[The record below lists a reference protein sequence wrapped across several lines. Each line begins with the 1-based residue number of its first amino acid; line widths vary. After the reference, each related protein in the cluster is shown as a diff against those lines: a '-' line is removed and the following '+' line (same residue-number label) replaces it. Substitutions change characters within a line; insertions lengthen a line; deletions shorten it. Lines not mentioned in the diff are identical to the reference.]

1 MARSSPHTP
10 LPLVGKL
17 LHLLSSLDGFFYPLV
32 LGPLYLSLGPWFV
45 GEVLTGSIGIV
56 FCWGT
61 FVSGSF
67 LPTATSWLYGAY
79 HLATTH
85 LPLVL
90 LLATS
95 LNSRREH
102 DYSLVRT
109 LRNNGLMLVIVLKQV
124 WLVHAFYNAYG
135 FMAVIFGPFRT
146 GYLILTVILWRRTFS
161 SDYNQPVIQFHDY
174 KTHSNIK

>member
-1 MARSSPHTP
+1 M
-10 LPLVGKL
+10 
-17 LHLLSSLDGFFYPLV
+17 
-32 LGPLYLSLGPWFV
+32 
-45 GEVLTGSIGIV
+45 

-67 LPTATSWLYGAY
+67 LPTATTWLYGAY

-85 LPLVL
+85 LPLLL

-124 WLVHAFYNAYG
+124 WLGRLYHIDYQSLSQLITISK
-135 FMAVIFGPFRT
+135 AVIIHYIQDT
-146 GYLILTVILWRRTFS
+146 GCLRKFSVPGLFWRIHPLMYILLHLFLTLIILKSSLKFS
-161 SDYNQPVIQFHDY
+161 L
-174 KTHSNIK
+174 